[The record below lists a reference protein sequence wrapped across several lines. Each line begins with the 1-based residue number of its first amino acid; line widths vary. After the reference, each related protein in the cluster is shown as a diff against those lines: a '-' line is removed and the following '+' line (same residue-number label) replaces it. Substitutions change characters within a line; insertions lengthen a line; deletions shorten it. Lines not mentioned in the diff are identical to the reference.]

1 MLLYLTILGF
11 LVTFLI
17 LINLRTSNRSNLYLF
32 FFLLINNIYSLSHY
46 AAINSGN
53 KYFIAIMLVH
63 FTPLYLLL
71 GPLFYFYVRGVLND
85 DHKLSKKDLVHFIPA
100 VIILINISPY
110 LFYSFDQKLLFAS
123 EVIANPL
130 NIFSNK
136 FLLFSP
142 TTSFISRPIIIIS
155 YIFPSAVLL
164 YNYKLNENYK
174 DMQSKLIFRWLFSLI
189 SITLLLYFAFLF
201 FSIIGYETQ
210 SIYEVKTRTIYILDA
225 TAVGLILLN
234 SSLFFFP
241 NILYGLPQLDYSIV
255 KQKQLPVEIIDALKK
270 EPKIFEISDDK
281 LNLLKSKIDAYLLSL
296 PYLNN
301 NFTLS
306 VMSAETNIPAHHLS
320 YYLNEHLQIN
330 FNTWK
335 NDLRINHVIDL
346 IKKGSY
352 ESLTLDALSKQ
363 SGFGS
368 RSSFINSFKLKTGL
382 TPSEYIQNL

>member
-11 LVTFLI
+11 LVSFLI

-46 AAINSGN
+46 AAMNSGN

-85 DHKLSKKDLVHFIPA
+85 DHTLSKKDLIHFIPA
-100 VIILINISPY
+100 IIILINISPY
-110 LFYSFDQKLLFAS
+110 LLYSFDQKLLFAS
-123 EVIANPL
+123 DVMANPL
-130 NIFSNK
+130 NIFKNK

-142 TTSFISRPIIIIS
+142 TTSFISRPIIIIT

-164 YNYKLNENYK
+164 YKYKLNENYK
-174 DMQSKLIFRWLFSLI
+174 DIQSKFIFRWLFSLI
-189 SITLLLYFAFLF
+189 FITLLLYSAFLF
-201 FSIIGYETQ
+201 FSIIGYNTQ
-210 SIYEVKTRTIYILDA
+210 NIFEANTRTIYILDA

-234 SSLFFFP
+234 FSLFFFP
-241 NILYGLPQLDYSIV
+241 NILYGLPQLDYSILM
-255 KQKQLPVEIIDALKK
+255 QKQSPIEIIDALKK
-270 EPKIFEISDDK
+270 EPKSFEISDDK
-281 LNLLKSKIDAYLLSL
+281 LNLLKSKIDAYLLSF
-296 PYLNN
+296 PYINN

-306 VMSAETNIPAHHLS
+306 VMSAETDIPAHHLS

-352 ESLTLDALSKQ
+352 ETLTLDALSKQ

-382 TPSEYIQNL
+382 TPSEYIQNI

>member
-85 DHKLSKKDLVHFIPA
+85 DHTLSKKDLVHFIPA
-100 VIILINISPY
+100 IIILINISPY

-123 EVIANPL
+123 DVIANTL
-130 NIFSNK
+130 NIFNNK

-142 TTSFISRPIIIIS
+142 TTSFLSRPIIIIS

-201 FSIIGYETQ
+201 FSIIGYDTQ
-210 SIYEVKTRTIYILDA
+210 SIYEVKTRTIYILDV

-234 SSLFFFP
+234 FSLFFFP

-255 KQKQLPVEIIDALKK
+255 KQKQSPVEIIDALKK
-270 EPKIFEISDDK
+270 EPKSFEISDDK
-281 LNLLKSKIDAYLLSL
+281 LNLLKSKIDAYLLSF
-296 PYLNN
+296 PYINN

-306 VMSAETNIPAHHLS
+306 VMSAETDIPAHHLS

-352 ESLTLDALSKQ
+352 ETLTLDALSKQ

-368 RSSFINSFKLKTGL
+368 RSTFINSFKLKTGL

>member
-85 DHKLSKKDLVHFIPA
+85 DHTLSKKDLVHFIPA
-100 VIILINISPY
+100 IIILINISPY

-123 EVIANPL
+123 DVIANPL
-130 NIFSNK
+130 NIFNNK

-142 TTSFISRPIIIIS
+142 TTSFLSRPIIIIS

-201 FSIIGYETQ
+201 FSIIGYDTQ

-234 SSLFFFP
+234 FSLFFFP

-255 KQKQLPVEIIDALKK
+255 KQKQSPVEIIDALKK
-270 EPKIFEISDDK
+270 EPKSFEISDDK
-281 LNLLKSKIDAYLLSL
+281 LNLLKSKIDAYLLSF
-296 PYLNN
+296 PYINN

-306 VMSAETNIPAHHLS
+306 VMSAETDIPAHHLS

-352 ESLTLDALSKQ
+352 ETLTLDALSKQ

-368 RSSFINSFKLKTGL
+368 RSTFINSFKLKTGL

>member
-11 LVTFLI
+11 LVSFLI

-46 AAINSGN
+46 AAMNSGN

-85 DHKLSKKDLVHFIPA
+85 DHTLSKKDLIHFIPA
-100 VIILINISPY
+100 IIILINISPY
-110 LFYSFDQKLLFAS
+110 LLYSFDQKLLFAS
-123 EVIANPL
+123 DVIANPL
-130 NIFSNK
+130 NIFKNK

-142 TTSFISRPIIIIS
+142 TTSFISRPIIIIT

-164 YNYKLNENYK
+164 YKYKLNQNYK
-174 DMQSKLIFRWLFSLI
+174 DIQSKFIFRWLFSLI
-189 SITLLLYFAFLF
+189 FITLLLYIAFLF
-201 FSIIGYETQ
+201 FSIIGYNTQ
-210 SIYEVKTRTIYILDA
+210 NIFEANTRTIYILDA

-234 SSLFFFP
+234 FSLFFFP
-241 NILYGLPQLDYSIV
+241 NILYGLPQLDYSILM
-255 KQKQLPVEIIDALKK
+255 QKQSPIEIIDALKK
-270 EPKIFEISDDK
+270 EPKSFEISDDK
-281 LNLLKSKIDAYLLSL
+281 LNLLKSKIDAYLLSF
-296 PYLNN
+296 PYINN

-306 VMSAETNIPAHHLS
+306 VMSAETDIPAHHLS

-352 ESLTLDALSKQ
+352 ETLTLDALSKQ

-382 TPSEYIQNL
+382 TPSEFIQNL

>member
-11 LVTFLI
+11 LVSFLI

-46 AAINSGN
+46 AAMNSGN

-85 DHKLSKKDLVHFIPA
+85 DHTLSKKDLIHFIPA
-100 VIILINISPY
+100 IIILINISPY
-110 LFYSFDQKLLFAS
+110 LLYSFDQKLLFAS
-123 EVIANPL
+123 DVMANPL
-130 NIFSNK
+130 NIFKNK

-142 TTSFISRPIIIIS
+142 TTSFISRPIIIIT

-164 YNYKLNENYK
+164 YKYKLNENYK
-174 DMQSKLIFRWLFSLI
+174 DIQSKFIFRWLFSLI
-189 SITLLLYFAFLF
+189 FITLLLYSAFLF
-201 FSIIGYETQ
+201 FSIIGYNTQ
-210 SIYEVKTRTIYILDA
+210 NIFEANTRTIYILDA

-234 SSLFFFP
+234 FSLFFFP
-241 NILYGLPQLDYSIV
+241 NILYGLPQLDYSILM
-255 KQKQLPVEIIDALKK
+255 QKQSPIEIIDAFKK
-270 EPKIFEISDDK
+270 EPKSFEISDDK
-281 LNLLKSKIDAYLLSL
+281 LNLLKSKIDAYLLSF
-296 PYLNN
+296 PYINN

-306 VMSAETNIPAHHLS
+306 VMSAETDIPAHHLS

-335 NDLRINHVIDL
+335 NNLRINHVIDL

-352 ESLTLDALSKQ
+352 ETLTLDALSKQ

-382 TPSEYIQNL
+382 TPSEYIQNF